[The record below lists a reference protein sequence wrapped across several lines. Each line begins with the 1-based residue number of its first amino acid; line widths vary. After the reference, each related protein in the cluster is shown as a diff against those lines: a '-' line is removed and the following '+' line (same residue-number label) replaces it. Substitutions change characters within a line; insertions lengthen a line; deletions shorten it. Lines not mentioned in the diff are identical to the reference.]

1 MPRNI
6 AIAERDSSV
15 LSCPARIL
23 LLVVQSGKNFAAGGG
38 ASKLDVSREDRKEG
52 REQMNK

>member
-1 MPRNI
+1 MPRSV

-23 LLVVQSGKNFAAGGG
+23 LLVVQSGKNFAAGG